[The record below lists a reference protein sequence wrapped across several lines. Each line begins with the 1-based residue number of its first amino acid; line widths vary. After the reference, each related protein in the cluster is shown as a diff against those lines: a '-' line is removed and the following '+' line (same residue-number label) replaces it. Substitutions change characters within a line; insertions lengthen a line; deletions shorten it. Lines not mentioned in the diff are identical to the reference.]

1 MTPTINKPTRVTK
14 DTATVIDHI
23 VTNCILN
30 SDFKSAIVKEDLCD
44 HFRVIFINK
53 FKGDLTHTDDTGK
66 CAYKRDFN
74 ESASNCFK
82 VPHNYQ
88 RSKL

>member
-1 MTPTINKPTRVTK
+1 MTPTTNKPTRVTK

-23 VTNCILN
+23 ITNCILN
-30 SDFKSAIVKEDLCD
+30 SDFKSAIVKVDLCD
-44 HFRVIFINK
+44 HFPVIFINE
-53 FKGDLTHTDDTGK
+53 FKRDPTHTDDT
-66 CAYKRDFN
+66 D

-82 VPHNYQ
+82 APHNYQ